1 MSKIY
6 ELYGYRLQN
15 WSDEADNNM
24 RRAWCPFMNAECDG
38 GGNRYQSAIDLRN
51 KPALQSRIPNKDI
64 IQCGVCS
71 LQTHMNGQ
79 PWIVCP
85 RRLLSLKHGNQT
97 ALQAYVREQLSKF
110 ANMSKSITYLA

>member
-15 WSDEADNNM
+15 WDDEAENNL

-38 GGNRYQSAIDLRN
+38 GGNRYQSAIDLQIN
-51 KPALQSRIPNKDI
+51 PDLKARIPEKDT

-71 LQTHMNGQ
+71 LQTRVGEQ
-79 PWIVCP
+79 PWIICP
-85 RRLLSLKHGNQT
+85 RRLLSLKKGN
-97 ALQAYVREQLSKF
+97 LSF
-110 ANMSKSITYLA
+110 